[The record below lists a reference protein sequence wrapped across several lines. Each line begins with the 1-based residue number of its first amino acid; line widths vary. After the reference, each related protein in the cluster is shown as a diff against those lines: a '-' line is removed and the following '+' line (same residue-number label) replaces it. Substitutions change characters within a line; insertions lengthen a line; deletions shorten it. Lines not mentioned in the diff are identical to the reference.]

1 MTHKQACI
9 TIISASR
16 TQEPEFWAET
26 ALGQSIKRF
35 RTFQTFRPLQEKD
48 LAIRFRPVIQF
59 ANRDGLG
66 IVYNKVID
74 AKTERYLDANEIF
87 LFVHDDVWLDDA
99 QLGEHL
105 IEGLQYF
112 DVIGVAG
119 STQRIPGQPSW
130 SFRDTDFTPNVD
142 TMSGMIGHGTQPC
155 GRLSYFGPWRQKCE
169 LLDGVLLATRASTLR
184 RSGVRFDP
192 LFEFHFYDLDFC
204 RTARCGGLTL
214 GTWPIAITHQ
224 GAGNYNDDNW
234 LPSYAKYVNKWGS

>member
-9 TIISASR
+9 TIVSASR
-16 TQEPEFWAET
+16 TQEAEFWAET
-26 ALGQSIKRF
+26 ALRQSIKRF

-48 LAIRFRPVIQF
+48 LAIRFRPVIKF

-87 LFVHDDVWLDDA
+87 LFVHDDVWLEDA

-130 SFRDTDFTPNVD
+130 
-142 TMSGMIGHGTQPC
+142 
-155 GRLSYFGPWRQKCE
+155 
-169 LLDGVLLATRASTLR
+169 
-184 RSGVRFDP
+184 
-192 LFEFHFYDLDFC
+192 
-204 RTARCGGLTL
+204 
-214 GTWPIAITHQ
+214 
-224 GAGNYNDDNW
+224 
-234 LPSYAKYVNKWGS
+234 